1 MAGAISLDYATMEES
16 YSRIISDSQSI
27 NDALAELGNK
37 LDALEWDGADK
48 IAYDEQRAEWE
59 QSMGKLNEI
68 LEAVG
73 GAVDNARQRYFDT
86 EQANAA
92 RFR

>member
-16 YSRIISDSQSI
+16 YSRIINDSQSI
-27 NDALAELGNK
+27 NDSLADLGAK
-37 LDALEWDGADK
+37 LDALEWDGADRE
-48 IAYDEQRAEWE
+48 AYMAQREEWE
-59 QSMGKLNEI
+59 QSMAKLNEI

-73 GAVDNARQRYFDT
+73 NAVDNARQRYADT
-86 EQANAA
+86 EAANAA

>member
-16 YSRIISDSQSI
+16 YSRIINDSQSI
-27 NDALAELGNK
+27 NDSLADLGAK
-37 LDALEWDGADK
+37 LDALEWDGSDRE
-48 IAYDEQRAEWE
+48 AYMAQREEWE
-59 QSMGKLNEI
+59 QSMAKLNEI

-73 GAVDNARQRYFDT
+73 NAVDNARQRYADT
-86 EQANAA
+86 EAANAA